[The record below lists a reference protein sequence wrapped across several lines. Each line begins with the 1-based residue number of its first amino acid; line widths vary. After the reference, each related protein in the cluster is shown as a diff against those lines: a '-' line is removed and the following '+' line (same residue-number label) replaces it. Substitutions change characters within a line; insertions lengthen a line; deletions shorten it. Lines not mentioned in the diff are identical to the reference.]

1 MSNKVSGS
9 HLSRECPTPLGRL
22 RVTATDQGIVSILFP
37 DESMAPIAS
46 ELASSAKT
54 QAPKLRV
61 LQEITPQAMLPAAS
75 RTIATSTANSSAEA
89 HLEQA
94 VTQLQQYFSGER
106 RQFSLTLAPIGS
118 AFQQQVWRA
127 LCEIPFAHSCSYGA
141 IANHLQNPKAVRAV
155 GAANGRNPIAI
166 VVPCHRVI
174 GANGSLTGYAGGLPR
189 KLWLLQH
196 EMQYACSA

>member
-1 MSNKVSGS
+1 MNSKVSS
-9 HLSRECPTPLGRL
+9 PSLSRECPTPLGTL
-22 RVTATDQGIVSILFP
+22 RITATDQGIVSILFP
-37 DESMAPIAS
+37 DENMEPINSA
-46 ELASSAKT
+46 LASSGKT

-61 LQEITPQAMLPAAS
+61 LKEIPPQPML
-75 RTIATSTANSSAEA
+75 TATSKTTAANRSTEA

-94 VTQLQQYFSGER
+94 ITQLQQYFSGER

-118 AFQQQVWRA
+118 GFQQQVWLA
-127 LCEIPFAHSCSYGA
+127 LGEIPFAHSCSYGA

-174 GANGSLTGYAGGLPR
+174 GANGSLTGYAGGLHR

-196 EMQYACSA
+196 EMQCAGSA

>member
-1 MSNKVSGS
+1 MSSKVSGFS
-9 HLSRECPTPLGRL
+9 LSRECPTPLGTL
-22 RVTATDQGIVSILFP
+22 RVTATAQGIISILFP
-37 DESMAPIAS
+37 DESIEPIESA
-46 ELASSAKT
+46 LTSSAKT

-75 RTIATSTANSSAEA
+75 RTMATSTANRSTEA

-106 RQFSLTLAPIGS
+106 REFSLTLAPIGS
-118 AFQQQVWRA
+118 VFQQEVWRA
-127 LCEIPFAHSCSYGA
+127 LCEIPFAHSCSYGV

-174 GANGSLTGYAGGLPR
+174 GANGSLTGYAGGLHR

-196 EMQYACSA
+196 EMQCAGLA